1 MELEG
6 EMPLEGRWV
15 NLVVGLDRTLENLD
29 LERLQH
35 YLLRVDSQH
44 DPLVLHTSNWCYVK
58 RWSEVR
64 LHFFKGCGTT
74 PPMNVLRNTKCMV
87 IKVFGFA

>member
-35 YLLRVDSQH
+35 YILRVDSQH
-44 DPLVLHTSNWCYVK
+44 DPLVLHTSNWCYVNGGAK
-58 RWSEVR
+58 FDSISSRAVGLPR
-64 LHFFKGCGTT
+64 
-74 PPMNVLRNTKCMV
+74 P
-87 IKVFGFA
+87 